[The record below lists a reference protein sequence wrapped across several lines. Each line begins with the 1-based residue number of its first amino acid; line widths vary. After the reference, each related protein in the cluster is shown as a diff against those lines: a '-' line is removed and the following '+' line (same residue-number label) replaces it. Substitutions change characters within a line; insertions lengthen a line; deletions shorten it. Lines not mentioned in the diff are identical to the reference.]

1 MGQLN
6 NPEGPQ
12 PTGARRDDL
21 LATWWERVL
30 AGVAIDISG
39 DAAADV
45 VVRGWPRRTP
55 GRQRQHGE
63 KPQSRRLLED
73 GRGNR

>member
-12 PTGARRDDL
+12 PTGVRRADL

-30 AGVAIDISG
+30 AGVAAALLMMLLADI
-39 DAAADV
+39 
-45 VVRGWPRRTP
+45 VVRG
-55 GRQRQHGE
+55 
-63 KPQSRRLLED
+63 
-73 GRGNR
+73 